1 MESKKEDSSPHWNA
15 QEERDPICGNE
26 TCVLIWS
33 SWPGNYDI
41 RCLLLEQVLFH
52 AIDRESRKFEV
63 LENLLG
69 EGAPMKMTMYQ
80 NNYASWRLYSFMG
93 LGTVLHKAAELGQ
106 ADVAYFL
113 LQKGIDTNIKDA
125 KGHTALDCA
134 RTFKMNEVVKVI
146 EKSLSQ

>member
-1 MESKKEDSSPHWNA
+1 MLPGTHRSRPINSCKIWRQCSKG
-15 QEERDPICGNE
+15 QI
-26 TCVLIWS
+26 
-33 SWPGNYDI
+33 
-41 RCLLLEQVLFH
+41 LFH
-52 AIDRESRKFEV
+52 TLDRETGKFEV
-63 LENLLG
+63 LEFLLG
-69 EGAPMKMTMYQ
+69 EGASINVTMYQ

-113 LQKGIDTNIKDA
+113 LQKGIDTNIADA
-125 KGHTALDCA
+125 KGHTAFDCA